1 LPEKTAGKWAKQL
14 EQIKALRYGLCY
26 DVVLLEITKEEREE
40 GNDYESQKNTLA
52 H

>member
-1 LPEKTAGKWAKQL
+1 LREKTAGKSAKQL
-14 EQIKALRYGLCY
+14 EQIKALGYGLC
-26 DVVLLEITKEEREE
+26 DDMALLKITKEEGEE

>member
-14 EQIKALRYGLCY
+14 EQIEALGYGLCD